1 MQMRTIEII
10 VGAFMLAGILS
21 LAVLAVRVSG
31 FNVGSQTDTYSVYA
45 KFENIGGLVVRSK
58 VTVAGVTVGQV
69 SEITLDD
76 RTFMAVVK
84 MDIASDHNEISTD
97 TTAAILTEGL
107 LGGKYIGLTLGAEED
122 VLQDGDE
129 IFDTQSAIVLEELIG
144 QFLLNQF

>member
-21 LAVLAVRVSG
+21 LAILAVRVSG
-31 FNVGSQTDTYSVYA
+31 FNPGAQTNTYTVYA
-45 KFENIGGLVVRSK
+45 KFENIGGLVARSK
-58 VTVAGVTVGQV
+58 VTIAGVTVGQV
-69 SEITLDD
+69 SEITLDN

-84 MDIASDHNEISTD
+84 MDIDASHNQLSTD

-107 LGGKYIGLTLGAEED
+107 LGGKYIGLTLGAEEEF
-122 VLQDGDE
+122 LADGDE